1 MLRVLVINIFIFFV
15 VFFTNYVNASNLDP
29 EKILDNV
36 DDIYRSNASHGI
48 ITLAVTT
55 VNWQRTLTLEQWS
68 KDQDKTL
75 IKVLK
80 PKKEKGLATLR
91 VDKNVWNYMPKVK
104 RVIKIPSSMMSSSW
118 MGSHFTNDDLVKQSR
133 MTENYT
139 FSITF
144 EGMREEKNIVEIT
157 CLPKKNAAVVWGKVV
172 VTVYR
177 DDLIPLNM
185 IYFDEDLQLSRTLDF
200 KNIKMMGG
208 KMIPTQMVMIPL
220 ENPGES
226 TIVQW
231 EEMEFNPNLD
241 DDFFSLRKLQQ

>member
-55 VNWQRTLTLEQWS
+55 VNWQRTLTLELWS
-68 KDQDKTL
+68 KGQDKTL

-80 PKKEKGLATLR
+80 PKKEKDLATLR
-91 VDKNVWNYMPKVK
+91 VDNNVWNYMPKVK
-104 RVIKIPSSMMSSSW
+104 RVVKIPSSMMASSW

-133 MTENYT
+133 MAENYT

-177 DDLIPLNM
+177 DDFIPLNM
-185 IYFDEDLQLSRTLDF
+185 IYFDEDIQLSRTLDF
-200 KNIKMMGG
+200 KNIEMMGG

>member
-1 MLRVLVINIFIFFV
+1 MLRILFTNIVILIVSLV
-15 VFFTNYVNASNLDP
+15 TNYVNAINLDP

-68 KDQDKTL
+68 KGQDQTL

-133 MTENYT
+133 MAENYT